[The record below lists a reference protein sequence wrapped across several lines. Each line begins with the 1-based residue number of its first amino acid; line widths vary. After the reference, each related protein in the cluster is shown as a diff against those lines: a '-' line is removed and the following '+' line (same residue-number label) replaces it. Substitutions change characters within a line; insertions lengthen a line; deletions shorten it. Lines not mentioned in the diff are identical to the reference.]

1 MTLVILNLDEHYYC
15 PSQYCLFG
23 GIGDSQRDNGVSV
36 KSVLIIS
43 LLSSTSV
50 WYNTIVN
57 EASSQALGETNAGLR
72 ESWAESVF
80 NF

>member
-23 GIGDSQRDNGVSV
+23 DIGDSQRDNGVSV

-43 LLSSTSV
+43 LLSSIPS
-50 WYNTIVN
+50 WYNAKVN
-57 EASSQALGETNAGLR
+57 GASSQALGETNAGLR